1 MFDKRNRK
9 IEYLRISITDRC
21 NLRCVYCMPEEGVPW
36 LKHGEI
42 LSYEEVLRVVGVAA
56 QAGIRKVRRRGGEPL
71 IRKDITGLIREI
83 AAIPGI
89 LDLSL
94 TTNGLLLGKMA
105 DGLAQA
111 GLKRI
116 NISLDSLNPERFE
129 RLTRGAS
136 LGVVLDSI
144 EKAGELGFDP
154 IKINMVAI
162 RGLND
167 DEAEDFA
174 RLTVD
179 KPYHVR
185 FIEFMPIGARE
196 MWDETRVV
204 PCSELR
210 DRISALGTLE
220 P

>member
-42 LSYEEVLRVVGVAA
+42 LSYEEVLRVVRVAA
-56 QAGIRKVRRRGGEPL
+56 QAGIRKVRLTGGEPL

-105 DGLAQA
+105 DGLAAA
-111 GLKRI
+111 GLRRI
-116 NISLDSLNPERFE
+116 NISLDS
-129 RLTRGAS
+129 
-136 LGVVLDSI
+136 
-144 EKAGELGFDP
+144 
-154 IKINMVAI
+154 
-162 RGLND
+162 
-167 DEAEDFA
+167 
-174 RLTVD
+174 
-179 KPYHVR
+179 
-185 FIEFMPIGARE
+185 
-196 MWDETRVV
+196 
-204 PCSELR
+204 
-210 DRISALGTLE
+210 
-220 P
+220 